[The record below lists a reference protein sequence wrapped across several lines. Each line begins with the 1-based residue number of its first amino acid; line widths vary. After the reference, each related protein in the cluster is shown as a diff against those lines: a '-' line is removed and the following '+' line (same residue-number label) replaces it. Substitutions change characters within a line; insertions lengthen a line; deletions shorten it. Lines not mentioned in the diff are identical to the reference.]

1 MGRIDY
7 TAILNGTKTVIEN
20 DANVRALRATVEIGR
35 AVLTMGLSP
44 HVNIF
49 EGQRDPSTQTIAAGT
64 RQRYLF
70 KWQVVVSAFSAAGTE
85 DAMSQRDELLGYVE
99 TALMADRTLN
109 GSLSLHQL
117 HLLGGKMQSQP
128 GDHGFWSQAA
138 IDLAA
143 EVSAT
148 I

>member
-7 TAILNGTKTVIEN
+7 TAILNGTKDVISN
-20 DANVRALRATVEIGR
+20 DQNVRALRATVEIGR
-35 AVLTMGLSP
+35 AVLTMGVSP

-49 EGQRDPSTQTIAAGT
+49 EGRRDSATQVIAAGT
-64 RQRYLF
+64 RQRYTF
-70 KWQVVVSAFSAAGTE
+70 RWQVVVSAFSAAGFE
-85 DAMSQRDELLGYVE
+85 DAMAQRDELLGYVE
-99 TALMADRTLN
+99 TALMADRNLN
-109 GSLSLHQL
+109 GALTLRQL
-117 HLLGGKMQSQP
+117 QILGGDMQSQP
-128 GDHGFWSQAA
+128 GDNGFWSQAA

>member
-20 DANVRALRATVEIGR
+20 DANVRTLRATVEIGR
-35 AVLTMGLSP
+35 AVLTMGISP

-49 EGQRDPSTQTIAAGT
+49 EGRRDNTTQVITAGKQ
-64 RQRYLF
+64 QRYLF
-70 KWQVVVSAFSAAGTE
+70 KWQVVVSAFSAAGFE
-85 DAMSQRDELLGYVE
+85 DAMAQRDELLGHVE
-99 TALMADRTLN
+99 TALMADRNLN
-109 GSLSLHQL
+109 GALTLKQL
-117 HLLGGKMQSQP
+117 QILGGEMQSQP
-128 GDHGFWSQAA
+128 GDNGFWSQAS

-148 I
+148 T